1 MENNNMNEQQ
11 TNWQQ
16 ALNEFS
22 DQPQQPVSQ
31 AQPQQFAQQAQPQQ
45 YAQQG
50 QPQQYA
56 QQAQPQQYAQQAQP
70 QQYAQQGQPQQYAQQ
85 AQPQQYAQQAQPQQ
99 YAQQGQPQQYAQQAQ
114 PQQYAQQAQ
123 PQQYAQQGQPQQYA
137 QPQFNQYAQQGQP
150 QQYAQQAQPQ
160 FNQQAQFAQ
169 ADGQYMQQG
178 MPAYDA
184 GSFAV
189 VPPKKKNS
197 ALKIILIV
205 LAAVIVVGGI
215 PLALY
220 FAGVFG
226 KSGGGYET
234 IEKNYFA
241 AAEKKADEIFGGAK
255 NIKTG
260 IEQTFT
266 ITASKD
272 VLGINA
278 DVAPTVIKATSY
290 ADTSA
295 EKGSGTASLGAG
307 SDEYLTVKY
316 WMSGDKL
323 YFTVPD
329 LTDKYM
335 VMDVKELASSMK
347 DISSGKSDISSILTL
362 SDATEE
368 MPSSSS
374 GYEDILN
381 NIDEET
387 INKVIDIISDAYFKN
402 FTATEN
408 KSDSLKVSDGTVNCT
423 SYTIDFT
430 AENIIA
436 FCKDV
441 LDAVEKESKIMDVLS
456 QFGIDNASFQYLK
469 TLVDDATKGASE
481 DELKSVMATMI
492 VYVKD
497 NNIIGRKI
505 TISGEI
511 EILLV
516 TYSDNAQFDYSLTAT
531 ISGDTLYAGAKGTV
545 NGNNYTGTGSV
556 TFNGEAAIT
565 ADYSFD
571 ATNGNGTYN
580 LKVTTDDN
588 ESFEVRLNV
597 AMDGNNGTFDIA
609 VASNGTEV
617 LSIKADS
624 KEIAYVDEALP
635 EVNDSNTVDI
645 NDSAALEQF
654 STEISANIPQLI
666 TKIQNVKTPD
676 IVCYAFSEMIAAGGS
691 F

>member
-31 AQPQQFAQQAQPQQ
+31 AQPQQYAQQGQPQQPVSQAQPQQYAQQGQPQQYAQQAQPQFNQ

-70 QQYAQQGQPQQYAQQ
+70 QQFA
-85 AQPQQYAQQAQPQQ
+85 
-99 YAQQGQPQQYAQQAQ
+99 
-114 PQQYAQQAQ
+114 
-123 PQQYAQQGQPQQYA
+123 
-137 QPQFNQYAQQGQP
+137 
-150 QQYAQQAQPQ
+150 
-160 FNQQAQFAQ
+160 QQAQFAQ

-189 VPPKKKNS
+189 VPPKKNS

-260 IEQTFT
+260 IEQTFS

-469 TLVDDATKGASE
+469 TLVDDATKGATE

-516 TYSDNAQFDYSLTAT
+516 TYSDNTQFDYSLTAT

-588 ESFEVRLNV
+588 ESFEVKVNV

>member
-22 DQPQQPVSQ
+22 DQPQQP
-31 AQPQQFAQQAQPQQ
+31 QQYAQQAQPQFN
-45 YAQQG
+45 
-50 QPQQYA
+50 

-70 QQYAQQGQPQQYAQQ
+70 QQFAQQG
-85 AQPQQYAQQAQPQQ
+85 
-99 YAQQGQPQQYAQQAQ
+99 
-114 PQQYAQQAQ
+114 
-123 PQQYAQQGQPQQYA
+123 

-150 QQYAQQAQPQ
+150 QFNQYAQQGQPQ

-189 VPPKKKNS
+189 VPPKKKSS

-234 IEKNYFA
+234 LEKNYFA

-266 ITASKD
+266 ISASKD

-329 LTDKYM
+329 LTEKYI
-335 VMDVKELASSMK
+335 VMDVNELASSMK
-347 DISSGKSDISSILTL
+347 DISSGRSDIGNILTL

-374 GYEDILN
+374 GYEDILKS
-381 NIDEET
+381 IDEET
-387 INKVIDIISDAYFKN
+387 INKAIEIITDAYFKN

-408 KSDSLKVSDGTVNCT
+408 KSDSLKVSDSTVNCT

-456 QFGIDNASFQYLK
+456 QLGIDNASFQYLK
-469 TLVDDATKGASE
+469 TLVDDATKDAPE

-492 VYVKD
+492 VYAKD

-516 TYSDNAQFDYSLTAT
+516 TYSDNAQFDYSLTAS

-588 ESFEVRLNV
+588 ESFEVKLNV

-635 EVNDSNTVDI
+635 KVNDSNTVDI

-676 IVCYAFSEMIAAGGS
+676 IVCYAFAEMIAAGGS

>member
-11 TNWQQ
+11 PNWQQ

-22 DQPQQPVSQ
+22 DQPQ
-31 AQPQQFAQQAQPQQ
+31 
-45 YAQQG
+45 

-70 QQYAQQGQPQQYAQQ
+70 QFNQQ
-85 AQPQQYAQQAQPQQ
+85 AQPQQYAQQAQPQFNQQAQPQFNQ
-99 YAQQGQPQQYAQQAQ
+99 YAQQGQFAQADGQYMQQGMPQFN
-114 PQQYAQQAQ
+114 QQAQ
-123 PQQYAQQGQPQQYA
+123 PQQYAQQGQPQ
-137 QPQFNQYAQQGQP
+137 FN
-150 QQYAQQAQPQ
+150 QQAQSQ

-189 VPPKKKNS
+189 VPPKKKSS

-234 IEKNYFA
+234 LEKNYFA

-255 NIKTG
+255 NLKTG

-266 ITASKD
+266 ISASKD

-329 LTDKYM
+329 LTEKYI
-335 VMDVKELASSMK
+335 VMDEKELASSMK
-347 DISSGKSDISSILTL
+347 DISSGRSDIGNILTL
-362 SDATEE
+362 SDATDE

-374 GYEDILN
+374 GYEDILKS
-381 NIDEET
+381 IDEET
-387 INKVIDIISDAYFKN
+387 INKAIEIITDAYFKN

-408 KSDSLKVSDGTVNCT
+408 KSDSLKVSDSTVNCT

-456 QFGIDNASFQYLK
+456 QLGIDNASFQYLK
-469 TLVDDATKGASE
+469 TLVDDATKDATE

-492 VYVKD
+492 VYAKD

-516 TYSDNAQFDYSLTAT
+516 TYSDNAQFDYSLTAS

-556 TFNGEAAIT
+556 TFNGETAIT

-588 ESFEVRLNV
+588 ENFEVKVNV

>member
-22 DQPQQPVSQ
+22 DQPQQP
-31 AQPQQFAQQAQPQQ
+31 QQYAQQAQPQFN
-45 YAQQG
+45 
-50 QPQQYA
+50 
-56 QQAQPQQYAQQAQP
+56 QQAQPQQYAQQAQH
-70 QQYAQQGQPQQYAQQ
+70 QQFAQQG
-85 AQPQQYAQQAQPQQ
+85 
-99 YAQQGQPQQYAQQAQ
+99 
-114 PQQYAQQAQ
+114 
-123 PQQYAQQGQPQQYA
+123 

-150 QQYAQQAQPQ
+150 QFNQYAQQAQSQ

-189 VPPKKKNS
+189 VPPKKKSS

-234 IEKNYFA
+234 LEKNYFA

-266 ITASKD
+266 ISASKD

-329 LTDKYM
+329 LTEKYI
-335 VMDVKELASSMK
+335 VMDVNELASSMK
-347 DISSGKSDISSILTL
+347 DISSGRSDIGNILTL

-374 GYEDILN
+374 GYEDILKS
-381 NIDEET
+381 IDEET
-387 INKVIDIISDAYFKN
+387 INKAIEIITDAYFKN

-408 KSDSLKVSDGTVNCT
+408 KSDSLKVSDSTVNCT

-456 QFGIDNASFQYLK
+456 QLGIDNASFQYLK
-469 TLVDDATKGASE
+469 TLVDDATKDAPE

-492 VYVKD
+492 VYAKD

-516 TYSDNAQFDYSLTAT
+516 TYSDNAQFDYSLTAS

-588 ESFEVRLNV
+588 ESFEVKLNV

-635 EVNDSNTVDI
+635 KVNDSNTVDI

-676 IVCYAFSEMIAAGGS
+676 IVCYAFAEMIAAGGS

>member
-11 TNWQQ
+11 PNWQQ

-22 DQPQQPVSQ
+22 DQPQQP
-31 AQPQQFAQQAQPQQ
+31 QQFAQQDQPQQYAQQGQPQQ

-70 QQYAQQGQPQQYAQQ
+70 Q
-85 AQPQQYAQQAQPQQ
+85 
-99 YAQQGQPQQYAQQAQ
+99 
-114 PQQYAQQAQ
+114 
-123 PQQYAQQGQPQQYA
+123 
-137 QPQFNQYAQQGQP
+137 FNQYAQQGQP

-160 FNQQAQFAQ
+160 QFAQQAQFAQ
-169 ADGQYMQQG
+169 ADGQYVQQG

-189 VPPKKKNS
+189 VPPKKKSS

-234 IEKNYFA
+234 LEKNYFA

-266 ITASKD
+266 ISASKD

-329 LTDKYM
+329 LTEKYI

-516 TYSDNAQFDYSLTAT
+516 TYSDNTQFDYSLTAT

-588 ESFEVRLNV
+588 ESFEVKLNV

-609 VASNGTEV
+609 VASNGTEM

-676 IVCYAFSEMIAAGGS
+676 IVCYAFSKMIAAGGS

>member
-22 DQPQQPVSQ
+22 DQPQQP
-31 AQPQQFAQQAQPQQ
+31 QQYAQQAQPQFN
-45 YAQQG
+45 
-50 QPQQYA
+50 

-70 QQYAQQGQPQQYAQQ
+70 QQFAQQG
-85 AQPQQYAQQAQPQQ
+85 
-99 YAQQGQPQQYAQQAQ
+99 
-114 PQQYAQQAQ
+114 
-123 PQQYAQQGQPQQYA
+123 
-137 QPQFNQYAQQGQP
+137 QPQFNQYAQQ
-150 QQYAQQAQPQ
+150 AQSQ

-189 VPPKKKNS
+189 VPPKKKSS

-234 IEKNYFA
+234 LEKNYFA

-266 ITASKD
+266 ISASKD

-329 LTDKYM
+329 LTEKYI
-335 VMDVKELASSMK
+335 VMDVNELASSMK
-347 DISSGKSDISSILTL
+347 DISSGRSDIGNILTL

-374 GYEDILN
+374 GYEDILKS
-381 NIDEET
+381 IDEET
-387 INKVIDIISDAYFKN
+387 INKAIEIITDAYFKN

-408 KSDSLKVSDGTVNCT
+408 KSDSLKVSDSTVNCT

-456 QFGIDNASFQYLK
+456 QLGIDNASFQ
-469 TLVDDATKGASE
+469 
-481 DELKSVMATMI
+481 
-492 VYVKD
+492 
-497 NNIIGRKI
+497 
-505 TISGEI
+505 
-511 EILLV
+511 
-516 TYSDNAQFDYSLTAT
+516 
-531 ISGDTLYAGAKGTV
+531 
-545 NGNNYTGTGSV
+545 
-556 TFNGEAAIT
+556 
-565 ADYSFD
+565 
-571 ATNGNGTYN
+571 
-580 LKVTTDDN
+580 
-588 ESFEVRLNV
+588 
-597 AMDGNNGTFDIA
+597 
-609 VASNGTEV
+609 
-617 LSIKADS
+617 
-624 KEIAYVDEALP
+624 
-635 EVNDSNTVDI
+635 
-645 NDSAALEQF
+645 
-654 STEISANIPQLI
+654 
-666 TKIQNVKTPD
+666 
-676 IVCYAFSEMIAAGGS
+676 
-691 F
+691 

>member
-11 TNWQQ
+11 PNWQQ

-31 AQPQQFAQQAQPQQ
+31 A
-45 YAQQG
+45 

-70 QQYAQQGQPQQYAQQ
+70 QQYAQQSQPQFN
-85 AQPQQYAQQAQPQQ
+85 
-99 YAQQGQPQQYAQQAQ
+99 QQGQPQFNQQ
-114 PQQYAQQAQ
+114 
-123 PQQYAQQGQPQQYA
+123 A
-137 QPQFNQYAQQGQP
+137 QPQFNQQAQPQFNQQGQP
-150 QQYAQQAQPQ
+150 QFNQQGQPQFNQQAQPQ

-189 VPPKKKNS
+189 VPPKKKSS

-234 IEKNYFA
+234 LEKNYFA

-266 ITASKD
+266 VSASKD

-290 ADTSA
+290 ADASA
-295 EKGSGTASLGAG
+295 EKGSGTASLVAG

-329 LTDKYM
+329 LTEKYI

-347 DISSGKSDISSILTL
+347 DISSGRSDIGNILTL

-374 GYEDILN
+374 GYEDILK

-387 INKVIDIISDAYFKN
+387 INKAIEIITDAYFKN

-469 TLVDDATKGASE
+469 TLVDDATKDATE

-492 VYVKD
+492 VYAKD

-516 TYSDNAQFDYSLTAT
+516 TYSDNAQFDYSLTAS

-556 TFNGEAAIT
+556 TFNGETAVT

-588 ESFEVRLNV
+588 ESFEVKVNV

-609 VASNGTEV
+609 VASNGVEM

-645 NDSAALEQF
+645 NDSASLEQF

-676 IVCYAFSEMIAAGGS
+676 IVCYAFAEMIAAGGS

>member
-11 TNWQQ
+11 PNWQQ

-22 DQPQQPVSQ
+22 DQPQQP
-31 AQPQQFAQQAQPQQ
+31 QQFAQQDQPQQ

-56 QQAQPQQYAQQAQP
+56 QQ
-70 QQYAQQGQPQQYAQQ
+70 GQPQQYAQQ
-85 AQPQQYAQQAQPQQ
+85 
-99 YAQQGQPQQYAQQAQ
+99 
-114 PQQYAQQAQ
+114 
-123 PQQYAQQGQPQQYA
+123 A

-160 FNQQAQFAQ
+160 QFAQQAQFAQ
-169 ADGQYMQQG
+169 ADGQYVQQG

-189 VPPKKKNS
+189 VPPKKKSS

-234 IEKNYFA
+234 LEKNYFA

-266 ITASKD
+266 ISASKD

-329 LTDKYM
+329 LTEKYI

-516 TYSDNAQFDYSLTAT
+516 TYSDNTQFDYSLTAT

-588 ESFEVRLNV
+588 ESFEVKLNV

-609 VASNGTEV
+609 VASNGTEM

-676 IVCYAFSEMIAAGGS
+676 IVCYAFSKMIAAGGS

>member
-31 AQPQQFAQQAQPQQ
+31 AQPQQFAQQ
-45 YAQQG
+45 G
-50 QPQQYA
+50 QPQQYT
-56 QQAQPQQYAQQAQP
+56 QQAQPQFNQYTQQAQPQFNQYAQQAQP
-70 QQYAQQGQPQQYAQQ
+70 QQYAQQGQPQ
-85 AQPQQYAQQAQPQQ
+85 
-99 YAQQGQPQQYAQQAQ
+99 
-114 PQQYAQQAQ
+114 
-123 PQQYAQQGQPQQYA
+123 
-137 QPQFNQYAQQGQP
+137 FNQYAQQGHP
-150 QQYAQQAQPQ
+150 QQYA
-160 FNQQAQFAQ
+160 QQAQFAQ
-169 ADGQYMQQG
+169 ADGQFTQQVQPG

-197 ALKIILIV
+197 ALTIILIV

-266 ITASKD
+266 ISASKD

-290 ADTSA
+290 ADASA
-295 EKGSGTASLGAG
+295 EKGSGTASLSAG

-329 LTDKYM
+329 LTEKYI

-347 DISSGKSDISSILTL
+347 DISSGKSDISNILTL

-374 GYEDILN
+374 GYEDILK

-430 AENIIA
+430 AEKVVA

-441 LDAVEKESKIMDVLS
+441 LDAVEKESKIMDILS
-456 QFGIDNASFQYLK
+456 QLGINNASFQYLK
-469 TLVDDATKGASE
+469 TLVDDATKDASE

-516 TYSDNAQFDYSLTAT
+516 TYSDNTQFDYSLTAS

-556 TFNGEAAIT
+556 TFNGETAIT

-609 VASNGTEV
+609 VASNGADV
-617 LSIKADS
+617 LSIKAES

-635 EVNDSNTVDI
+635 EVNDSNSVDI

-676 IVCYAFSEMIAAGGS
+676 IVCYAFSEIIAAGGS

>member
-11 TNWQQ
+11 PNWQQ

-22 DQPQQPVSQ
+22 NQPQ
-31 AQPQQFAQQAQPQQ
+31 QPQQFAQQA
-45 YAQQG
+45 

-70 QQYAQQGQPQQYAQQ
+70 QFNQQ
-85 AQPQQYAQQAQPQQ
+85 AQPQQYAQQAQPQFNQQAQPQFNQ
-99 YAQQGQPQQYAQQAQ
+99 YAQQGQFAQADGQYMQQGMPQFN
-114 PQQYAQQAQ
+114 QQAQ
-123 PQQYAQQGQPQQYA
+123 PQQYAQQGQPQ
-137 QPQFNQYAQQGQP
+137 FN
-150 QQYAQQAQPQ
+150 QQAQSQ

-189 VPPKKKNS
+189 VPPKKKSS

-234 IEKNYFA
+234 LEKNYFA

-255 NIKTG
+255 NLKTG

-266 ITASKD
+266 ISASKD

-295 EKGSGTASLGAG
+295 EKGSGMASLGAG

-329 LTDKYM
+329 LTEKYI
-335 VMDVKELASSMK
+335 VMDVNELASSMK
-347 DISSGKSDISSILTL
+347 DISSGKSDIGNILTL

-374 GYEDILN
+374 GYEDILK

-387 INKVIDIISDAYFKN
+387 INKAIEIITDAYFKN

-469 TLVDDATKGASE
+469 TLVDDATKDATE

-492 VYVKD
+492 VYAKD

-516 TYSDNAQFDYSLTAT
+516 TYSDNAQFDYSLTAS

-556 TFNGEAAIT
+556 TFNGETAIT

-588 ESFEVRLNV
+588 ENFEVKVNV

>member
-31 AQPQQFAQQAQPQQ
+31 TQPQQFAQQAQPQQ
-45 YAQQG
+45 FAQQG

-56 QQAQPQQYAQQAQP
+56 QQ
-70 QQYAQQGQPQQYAQQ
+70 GQPQ
-85 AQPQQYAQQAQPQQ
+85 
-99 YAQQGQPQQYAQQAQ
+99 
-114 PQQYAQQAQ
+114 
-123 PQQYAQQGQPQQYA
+123 
-137 QPQFNQYAQQGQP
+137 QYAQQGQP

-469 TLVDDATKGASE
+469 TLVDDATKGATE

-516 TYSDNAQFDYSLTAT
+516 TYSDNTQFDYSLTAT

-597 AMDGNNGTFDIA
+597 AMDGNNGTFDIT
-609 VASNGTEV
+609 VASNGTEM

-624 KEIAYVDEALP
+624 KEIAYVDEARP

>member
-22 DQPQQPVSQ
+22 DQPQQP
-31 AQPQQFAQQAQPQQ
+31 QQYAQQAQPQFN
-45 YAQQG
+45 
-50 QPQQYA
+50 

-70 QQYAQQGQPQQYAQQ
+70 QQFAQQG
-85 AQPQQYAQQAQPQQ
+85 
-99 YAQQGQPQQYAQQAQ
+99 
-114 PQQYAQQAQ
+114 
-123 PQQYAQQGQPQQYA
+123 

-150 QQYAQQAQPQ
+150 QFNQYAQQAQSQ

-189 VPPKKKNS
+189 VPPKKKSS

-234 IEKNYFA
+234 LEKNYFA

-266 ITASKD
+266 ISASKD

-329 LTDKYM
+329 LTEKYI
-335 VMDVKELASSMK
+335 VMDVNELASSMK
-347 DISSGKSDISSILTL
+347 DISSGRSDIGNILTL

-374 GYEDILN
+374 GYEDILKS
-381 NIDEET
+381 IDEET
-387 INKVIDIISDAYFKN
+387 INKAIEIITDAYFKN

-408 KSDSLKVSDGTVNCT
+408 KSDSLKVSDSTVNCT

-456 QFGIDNASFQYLK
+456 QLGIDNASFQYLK
-469 TLVDDATKGASE
+469 TLVDDATKDAPE

-492 VYVKD
+492 VYAKN

-516 TYSDNAQFDYSLTAT
+516 TYSDNAQFDYSLTAS

-588 ESFEVRLNV
+588 ESFEVKLNV

-635 EVNDSNTVDI
+635 KVNDSNTVDI

-676 IVCYAFSEMIAAGGS
+676 IVCYAFAEMIAAGGS

>member
-31 AQPQQFAQQAQPQQ
+31 AQPQQFAQQ
-45 YAQQG
+45 G
-50 QPQQYA
+50 QPQQYT
-56 QQAQPQQYAQQAQP
+56 QQAQPQFNQYTQQAQPQFNQYAQQAQP
-70 QQYAQQGQPQQYAQQ
+70 QQYAQQGQPQ
-85 AQPQQYAQQAQPQQ
+85 
-99 YAQQGQPQQYAQQAQ
+99 
-114 PQQYAQQAQ
+114 
-123 PQQYAQQGQPQQYA
+123 
-137 QPQFNQYAQQGQP
+137 FNQYAQQGHP
-150 QQYAQQAQPQ
+150 QQYA
-160 FNQQAQFAQ
+160 QQAQFAQ
-169 ADGQYMQQG
+169 ADGQFTQQVQPG

-197 ALKIILIV
+197 ALTIILIV

-234 IEKNYFA
+234 IEKNYL
-241 AAEKKADEIFGGAK
+241 AK

-266 ITASKD
+266 ISASKD

-290 ADTSA
+290 ADASA
-295 EKGSGTASLGAG
+295 EKGSGTASLSAG

-329 LTDKYM
+329 LTEKYI

-347 DISSGKSDISSILTL
+347 DISSGKSDIGNILTL
-362 SDATEE
+362 SDATDE

-374 GYEDILN
+374 GYEDILK

-430 AENIIA
+430 AEKVVA

-441 LDAVEKESKIMDVLS
+441 LDAVEKESKIMDILS
-456 QFGIDNASFQYLK
+456 QLGINNASFQYLK
-469 TLVDDATKGASE
+469 TLVDDATKDASE

-516 TYSDNAQFDYSLTAT
+516 TYSDNTQFDYSLTAS

-556 TFNGEAAIT
+556 TFNGETAIT

-609 VASNGTEV
+609 VASNGADV
-617 LSIKADS
+617 LSIKAES
-624 KEIAYVDEALP
+624 KEIAYADEAIP

>member
-22 DQPQQPVSQ
+22 DQPQQP
-31 AQPQQFAQQAQPQQ
+31 QQYAQQAQPQFN
-45 YAQQG
+45 
-50 QPQQYA
+50 

-70 QQYAQQGQPQQYAQQ
+70 QQFAQQG
-85 AQPQQYAQQAQPQQ
+85 
-99 YAQQGQPQQYAQQAQ
+99 
-114 PQQYAQQAQ
+114 
-123 PQQYAQQGQPQQYA
+123 

-150 QQYAQQAQPQ
+150 QFNQYAQQAQSQ

-189 VPPKKKNS
+189 VPPKKKSS

-234 IEKNYFA
+234 LEKNYFA

-266 ITASKD
+266 VSVSKD

-290 ADTSA
+290 ADASA
-295 EKGSGTASLGAG
+295 EKGSGTASLVAG

-329 LTDKYM
+329 LTEKYI
-335 VMDVKELASSMK
+335 VMDVNELASSMK
-347 DISSGKSDISSILTL
+347 DISSGKSDIGNILTL
-362 SDATEE
+362 SDATDE

-374 GYEDILN
+374 GYEDILK

-387 INKVIDIISDAYFKN
+387 INKAIEIITDAYFKN

-456 QFGIDNASFQYLK
+456 QLGINNASFQYLK
-469 TLVDDATKGASE
+469 TLVDDATKDATE

-492 VYVKD
+492 VYAKD

-516 TYSDNAQFDYSLTAT
+516 TYSDNAQFDYSLTAS

-588 ESFEVRLNV
+588 ESFEVKLNV

-635 EVNDSNTVDI
+635 KVNDSNTVDI

>member
-31 AQPQQFAQQAQPQQ
+31 AQPQQYAQQVQPQQFAQQGQPQFNQQAQPQQFAQQAQPQFNQQGQPQQ

-56 QQAQPQQYAQQAQP
+56 QQAQPQQF
-70 QQYAQQGQPQQYAQQ
+70 AQQG
-85 AQPQQYAQQAQPQQ
+85 
-99 YAQQGQPQQYAQQAQ
+99 
-114 PQQYAQQAQ
+114 
-123 PQQYAQQGQPQQYA
+123 
-137 QPQFNQYAQQGQP
+137 QPQFNQYAQQ
-150 QQYAQQAQPQ
+150 
-160 FNQQAQFAQ
+160 AQFAQ
-169 ADGQYMQQG
+169 AGGQFSQQVQPS

-189 VPPKKKNS
+189 VPPKKNS

-266 ITASKD
+266 ISASKD

-290 ADTSA
+290 ADASA
-295 EKGSGTASLGAG
+295 EKGSGTASLSAG

-329 LTDKYM
+329 LTEKYI

-347 DISSGKSDISSILTL
+347 DISSGKSDIGNILTL

-374 GYEDILN
+374 GYEDILK

-430 AENIIA
+430 AEKVVA

-441 LDAVEKESKIMDVLS
+441 LDAVEKESKIMDILS
-456 QFGIDNASFQYLK
+456 QLGINNASFQYLK
-469 TLVDDATKGASE
+469 TLVDDATKDASE

-516 TYSDNAQFDYSLTAT
+516 TYSDNTQFDYSLTAS

-556 TFNGEAAIT
+556 TFNGETAIT

-609 VASNGTEV
+609 VASNGAEV
-617 LSIKADS
+617 LSIKAES

-676 IVCYAFSEMIAAGGS
+676 IVCYAFSEIIAAGGS

>member
-11 TNWQQ
+11 PNWQQ

-22 DQPQQPVSQ
+22 DQPQQPQQYAQQAQPQFNQQ
-31 AQPQQFAQQAQPQQ
+31 AQPQQYAQQAQPQFNQQAQPQFNQYAQQGQFAQADGQYMQQGMPQFNQQAQPQQ

-50 QPQQYA
+50 QPQFN
-56 QQAQPQQYAQQAQP
+56 QQAQS
-70 QQYAQQGQPQQYAQQ
+70 
-85 AQPQQYAQQAQPQQ
+85 
-99 YAQQGQPQQYAQQAQ
+99 
-114 PQQYAQQAQ
+114 
-123 PQQYAQQGQPQQYA
+123 
-137 QPQFNQYAQQGQP
+137 
-150 QQYAQQAQPQ
+150 Q

-189 VPPKKKNS
+189 VPPKKKSS

-234 IEKNYFA
+234 LEKNYFA

-255 NIKTG
+255 NLKTG

-266 ITASKD
+266 ISASKD

-295 EKGSGTASLGAG
+295 KKGSGTASLGAG

-329 LTDKYM
+329 LTEKYI

-347 DISSGKSDISSILTL
+347 DISSGRSDIGNILTL
-362 SDATEE
+362 SDATDE

-374 GYEDILN
+374 GYEDILKS
-381 NIDEET
+381 IDEET
-387 INKVIDIISDAYFKN
+387 INKAIEIITDAYFKN

-408 KSDSLKVSDGTVNCT
+408 KSDSLKVSDSTVNCT

-456 QFGIDNASFQYLK
+456 QLGIDNASFQYLK
-469 TLVDDATKGASE
+469 TLVDDATKDATE

-492 VYVKD
+492 VYAKD

-516 TYSDNAQFDYSLTAT
+516 TYSDNAQFDYSLTAS

-556 TFNGEAAIT
+556 TFNGETAIT

-588 ESFEVRLNV
+588 ENFEVKVNV

>member
-11 TNWQQ
+11 PNWQQ

-31 AQPQQFAQQAQPQQ
+31 A
-45 YAQQG
+45 

-70 QQYAQQGQPQQYAQQ
+70 QQYAQQAQSQFNQQAQPQFNQQ
-85 AQPQQYAQQAQPQQ
+85 AQPQQYAQQAQPQFN
-99 YAQQGQPQQYAQQAQ
+99 QQAQ
-114 PQQYAQQAQ
+114 PQ
-123 PQQYAQQGQPQQYA
+123 
-137 QPQFNQYAQQGQP
+137 FN
-150 QQYAQQAQPQ
+150 QQAQPQ

-189 VPPKKKNS
+189 VPPKKKSS

-234 IEKNYFA
+234 LEKNYFA

-255 NIKTG
+255 NLKTG

-266 ITASKD
+266 ISASKD

-329 LTDKYM
+329 LTEKYI

-347 DISSGKSDISSILTL
+347 DISSGKSDIGNILTL
-362 SDATEE
+362 SDATDE

-374 GYEDILN
+374 GYEDILKS
-381 NIDEET
+381 IDEET
-387 INKVIDIISDAYFKN
+387 INKTIEIITDAYFKN

-469 TLVDDATKGASE
+469 TLVDDATKDAPE

-492 VYVKD
+492 VYAKD

-516 TYSDNAQFDYSLTAT
+516 TYSDNAQFDYSLTAS
-531 ISGDTLYAGAKGTV
+531 ISGDTLYAGAKDTV

-588 ESFEVRLNV
+588 ESFEVKLNV

-609 VASNGTEV
+609 VASNGVEM

>member
-22 DQPQQPVSQ
+22 DQPQQP
-31 AQPQQFAQQAQPQQ
+31 QQYAQQAQPQFN
-45 YAQQG
+45 
-50 QPQQYA
+50 

-70 QQYAQQGQPQQYAQQ
+70 QQFAQQG
-85 AQPQQYAQQAQPQQ
+85 
-99 YAQQGQPQQYAQQAQ
+99 
-114 PQQYAQQAQ
+114 
-123 PQQYAQQGQPQQYA
+123 

-150 QQYAQQAQPQ
+150 QFNQYAQQAQSQ

-189 VPPKKKNS
+189 VPPKKKSS

-234 IEKNYFA
+234 LEKNYFA

-266 ITASKD
+266 ISASKD

-329 LTDKYM
+329 LTEKYI
-335 VMDVKELASSMK
+335 VMDVNELASSMK
-347 DISSGKSDISSILTL
+347 DISSGRSDIGNILTL

-374 GYEDILN
+374 GYEDILKS
-381 NIDEET
+381 IDEET
-387 INKVIDIISDAYFKN
+387 INKAIEIITDAYFKN

-408 KSDSLKVSDGTVNCT
+408 KSDSLKVSDSTVNCT

-456 QFGIDNASFQYLK
+456 QLGIDNASFQYLK
-469 TLVDDATKGASE
+469 TLVDDATKDAPE

-492 VYVKD
+492 VYAKD

-516 TYSDNAQFDYSLTAT
+516 TYSDNAQFDYSLTAS

-588 ESFEVRLNV
+588 ESFEVKLNV

-635 EVNDSNTVDI
+635 KVNDSNTVDI

-676 IVCYAFSEMIAAGGS
+676 IVCYAFAEMIAAGGS

>member
-22 DQPQQPVSQ
+22 DQPQQP
-31 AQPQQFAQQAQPQQ
+31 QQYAQQAQPQFN
-45 YAQQG
+45 
-50 QPQQYA
+50 

-70 QQYAQQGQPQQYAQQ
+70 QQFAQQG
-85 AQPQQYAQQAQPQQ
+85 
-99 YAQQGQPQQYAQQAQ
+99 
-114 PQQYAQQAQ
+114 
-123 PQQYAQQGQPQQYA
+123 

-150 QQYAQQAQPQ
+150 QFNQYAQQAQSQ

-189 VPPKKKNS
+189 VPPKKKSS

-234 IEKNYFA
+234 LEKNYFA

-266 ITASKD
+266 VSVSKD

-290 ADTSA
+290 ADASA
-295 EKGSGTASLGAG
+295 EKGSGTASLVAG

-329 LTDKYM
+329 LTEKYI

-347 DISSGKSDISSILTL
+347 DISSGKSDIGNILTL
-362 SDATEE
+362 SDATDE

-374 GYEDILN
+374 GYEDILK

-387 INKVIDIISDAYFKN
+387 INKAIEIITDAYFKN

-456 QFGIDNASFQYLK
+456 QLGINNASFQYLK
-469 TLVDDATKGASE
+469 TLVDDATKDATE

-492 VYVKD
+492 VYAKD

-516 TYSDNAQFDYSLTAT
+516 TYSDNAQFDYSLTAS

-588 ESFEVRLNV
+588 ESFEVKLNV

-635 EVNDSNTVDI
+635 KVNDSNTVDI

-676 IVCYAFSEMIAAGGS
+676 IVCYAFAEMIAAGGS

>member
-45 YAQQG
+45 YAQQAQPQQFAQQG
-50 QPQQYA
+50 QPQQFA
-56 QQAQPQQYAQQAQP
+56 QQAQPQQYAQQ
-70 QQYAQQGQPQQYAQQ
+70 
-85 AQPQQYAQQAQPQQ
+85 
-99 YAQQGQPQQYAQQAQ
+99 
-114 PQQYAQQAQ
+114 
-123 PQQYAQQGQPQQYA
+123 A

-150 QQYAQQAQPQ
+150 QQYAQQGQPQ
-160 FNQQAQFAQ
+160 QFAQQAQFAQ

-290 ADTSA
+290 ADASA

-588 ESFEVRLNV
+588 ESFEVKLNV

-609 VASNGTEV
+609 VASNGTDM

>member
-22 DQPQQPVSQ
+22 DQPQQP
-31 AQPQQFAQQAQPQQ
+31 
-45 YAQQG
+45 
-50 QPQQYA
+50 QQYA

-70 QQYAQQGQPQQYAQQ
+70 QQYAQQAQPQFNQQ
-85 AQPQQYAQQAQPQQ
+85 AQPQQYAQQAQPQFNQQAQPQFNQ
-99 YAQQGQPQQYAQQAQ
+99 YAQQGQFAQADGQYMQQGMPQFN
-114 PQQYAQQAQ
+114 QQAQ
-123 PQQYAQQGQPQQYA
+123 PQQYAQQGQPQ
-137 QPQFNQYAQQGQP
+137 FN
-150 QQYAQQAQPQ
+150 QQAQSQ

-189 VPPKKKNS
+189 VPPKKKSS

-234 IEKNYFA
+234 LEKNYFA

-255 NIKTG
+255 NLKTG

-266 ITASKD
+266 ISASKD

-329 LTDKYM
+329 LTEKYI
-335 VMDVKELASSMK
+335 VMDVNELASSMK
-347 DISSGKSDISSILTL
+347 DISSGKSDIGNILTL

-374 GYEDILN
+374 GYEDILK

-387 INKVIDIISDAYFKN
+387 INKAIEIITDAYFEN

-469 TLVDDATKGASE
+469 TLVDDATKDATE

-492 VYVKD
+492 VYAKD

-516 TYSDNAQFDYSLTAT
+516 TYSDNAQFDYSLTAS

-556 TFNGEAAIT
+556 TFNGETAVT

-588 ESFEVRLNV
+588 ESFEVKVNV

>member
-22 DQPQQPVSQ
+22 NQPLQPQQYAQQAQPQFNQQ

-45 YAQQG
+45 YAQQ
-50 QPQQYA
+50 
-56 QQAQPQQYAQQAQP
+56 
-70 QQYAQQGQPQQYAQQ
+70 
-85 AQPQQYAQQAQPQQ
+85 
-99 YAQQGQPQQYAQQAQ
+99 
-114 PQQYAQQAQ
+114 
-123 PQQYAQQGQPQQYA
+123 A
-137 QPQFNQYAQQGQP
+137 QPQFNQQAQP
-150 QQYAQQAQPQ
+150 QFNQQAQSQFNQQAQPQ

-189 VPPKKKNS
+189 VPPKKKSS

-234 IEKNYFA
+234 LEKNYFA

-255 NIKTG
+255 NLKTG

-266 ITASKD
+266 ISASKD

-329 LTDKYM
+329 LTEKYI

-347 DISSGKSDISSILTL
+347 DISSGKSDIGNILTL
-362 SDATEE
+362 SDATDE

-374 GYEDILN
+374 GYEDILKS
-381 NIDEET
+381 IDEET
-387 INKVIDIISDAYFKN
+387 INKAIEIITDAYFKN

-469 TLVDDATKGASE
+469 TLVDDATKDAPE
-481 DELKSVMATMI
+481 DELNSVMATMI
-492 VYVKD
+492 VYAKD

-516 TYSDNAQFDYSLTAT
+516 TYSDNAQFDYSLTAS

-556 TFNGEAAIT
+556 TFNGETAIT

-588 ESFEVRLNV
+588 ESFEVKLNV

-609 VASNGTEV
+609 VASNGADV

-676 IVCYAFSEMIAAGGS
+676 IVCYAFSEIIAAGGS

>member
-22 DQPQQPVSQ
+22 DQPQQP
-31 AQPQQFAQQAQPQQ
+31 QQYAQQAQPQFN
-45 YAQQG
+45 
-50 QPQQYA
+50 

-70 QQYAQQGQPQQYAQQ
+70 QQFAQQG
-85 AQPQQYAQQAQPQQ
+85 
-99 YAQQGQPQQYAQQAQ
+99 
-114 PQQYAQQAQ
+114 
-123 PQQYAQQGQPQQYA
+123 

-150 QQYAQQAQPQ
+150 QFNQYAQQGQPQFNQYAQQAQSQ

-189 VPPKKKNS
+189 VPPKKKSS

-234 IEKNYFA
+234 LEKNYFA

-266 ITASKD
+266 VSVSKD

-290 ADTSA
+290 ADASA
-295 EKGSGTASLGAG
+295 EKGSGTASLVAG

-329 LTDKYM
+329 LTEKYI
-335 VMDVKELASSMK
+335 VMDVNELASSMK
-347 DISSGKSDISSILTL
+347 DISSGKSDIGNILTL
-362 SDATEE
+362 SDATDE

-374 GYEDILN
+374 GYEDILK

-387 INKVIDIISDAYFKN
+387 INKAIEIITDAYFKN

-456 QFGIDNASFQYLK
+456 QLGINNASFQYLK
-469 TLVDDATKGASE
+469 TLVDDATKDATE

-492 VYVKD
+492 VYAKD

-516 TYSDNAQFDYSLTAT
+516 TYSDNAQFDYSLTAS

-588 ESFEVRLNV
+588 ESFEVKLNV

-609 VASNGTEV
+609 VASNGADV

-635 EVNDSNTVDI
+635 KVNDSNTVDI

-676 IVCYAFSEMIAAGGS
+676 IVCYAFAEMIAAGGS

>member
-11 TNWQQ
+11 PNWQQ

-31 AQPQQFAQQAQPQQ
+31 A
-45 YAQQG
+45 

-70 QQYAQQGQPQQYAQQ
+70 QQYAQQAQSQFNQQAQPQFNQQ
-85 AQPQQYAQQAQPQQ
+85 AQPQQYAQQAQPQFN
-99 YAQQGQPQQYAQQAQ
+99 QQAQ

-123 PQQYAQQGQPQQYA
+123 PQFNQQA
-137 QPQFNQYAQQGQP
+137 QPQFN
-150 QQYAQQAQPQ
+150 QQAQPQ

-178 MPAYDA
+178 MPAYEA

-189 VPPKKKNS
+189 VPPKKKSS

-234 IEKNYFA
+234 LEKNYFA

-255 NIKTG
+255 NLKTG

-266 ITASKD
+266 ISASKD

-329 LTDKYM
+329 LTEKYI

-347 DISSGKSDISSILTL
+347 DISSGKSDIGNILTL
-362 SDATEE
+362 SDATDE

-374 GYEDILN
+374 GYEDILKS
-381 NIDEET
+381 IDEET
-387 INKVIDIISDAYFKN
+387 INKTIEIITDAYFKN

-469 TLVDDATKGASE
+469 TLVDDATKDAPE

-492 VYVKD
+492 VYAKD

-516 TYSDNAQFDYSLTAT
+516 TYSDNAQFDYSLTAS

-588 ESFEVRLNV
+588 ESFEVKLNV

-609 VASNGTEV
+609 VASNGVEM

>member
-1 MENNNMNEQQ
+1 
-11 TNWQQ
+11 
-16 ALNEFS
+16 
-22 DQPQQPVSQ
+22 
-31 AQPQQFAQQAQPQQ
+31 
-45 YAQQG
+45 
-50 QPQQYA
+50 
-56 QQAQPQQYAQQAQP
+56 
-70 QQYAQQGQPQQYAQQ
+70 
-85 AQPQQYAQQAQPQQ
+85 
-99 YAQQGQPQQYAQQAQ
+99 
-114 PQQYAQQAQ
+114 
-123 PQQYAQQGQPQQYA
+123 
-137 QPQFNQYAQQGQP
+137 
-150 QQYAQQAQPQ
+150 
-160 FNQQAQFAQ
+160 
-169 ADGQYMQQG
+169 
-178 MPAYDA
+178 
-184 GSFAV
+184 
-189 VPPKKKNS
+189 
-197 ALKIILIV
+197 
-205 LAAVIVVGGI
+205 
-215 PLALY
+215 
-220 FAGVFG
+220 
-226 KSGGGYET
+226 
-234 IEKNYFA
+234 
-241 AAEKKADEIFGGAK
+241 
-255 NIKTG
+255 
-260 IEQTFT
+260 
-266 ITASKD
+266 
-272 VLGINA
+272 
-278 DVAPTVIKATSY
+278 
-290 ADTSA
+290 
-295 EKGSGTASLGAG
+295 
-307 SDEYLTVKY
+307 
-316 WMSGDKL
+316 MSGDKL

-329 LTDKYM
+329 LTEKYI

-347 DISSGKSDISSILTL
+347 DISSGKSDIGNILTL
-362 SDATEE
+362 SDATDE

-374 GYEDILN
+374 GYEDILKS
-381 NIDEET
+381 IDEET
-387 INKVIDIISDAYFKN
+387 INKAIEIITDAYFKN

-469 TLVDDATKGASE
+469 TLVDDATKDAPE

-492 VYVKD
+492 VYAKD

-516 TYSDNAQFDYSLTAT
+516 TYSDNTQFDYSLTAS

-556 TFNGEAAIT
+556 TFNSEAAIT

-588 ESFEVRLNV
+588 ESFEVKLNV

>member
-56 QQAQPQQYAQQAQP
+56 QQAQPQQYAQQ
-70 QQYAQQGQPQQYAQQ
+70 GQPQQYAQQ
-85 AQPQQYAQQAQPQQ
+85 AQPQQYAQPQFNQ
-99 YAQQGQPQQYAQQAQ
+99 YAQQGQPQ
-114 PQQYAQQAQ
+114 
-123 PQQYAQQGQPQQYA
+123 
-137 QPQFNQYAQQGQP
+137 QYAQQGQP

-169 ADGQYMQQG
+169 ADGQFTQQVQPG

-362 SDATEE
+362 SDATDE

-588 ESFEVRLNV
+588 ESFEVKLNV

-609 VASNGTEV
+609 VASNGTEM

>member
-31 AQPQQFAQQAQPQQ
+31 AQPQQYTQQGQPQQYTQQAQPQQFAQQAQPQQFAQQAQPQFNQSAQQGQPQQ

-50 QPQQYA
+50 QPQFNQYA
-56 QQAQPQQYAQQAQP
+56 QQAQPQQF
-70 QQYAQQGQPQQYAQQ
+70 AQQGQPQQFA
-85 AQPQQYAQQAQPQQ
+85 
-99 YAQQGQPQQYAQQAQ
+99 
-114 PQQYAQQAQ
+114 
-123 PQQYAQQGQPQQYA
+123 
-137 QPQFNQYAQQGQP
+137 
-150 QQYAQQAQPQ
+150 
-160 FNQQAQFAQ
+160 QQAQFAQ
-169 ADGQYMQQG
+169 ADGQFTQQVQPG

-197 ALKIILIV
+197 ALMIILIV

-266 ITASKD
+266 ISASKD

-290 ADTSA
+290 ADASA
-295 EKGSGTASLGAG
+295 EKGSGTASLSAG

-329 LTDKYM
+329 LTEKYI

-347 DISSGKSDISSILTL
+347 DISSGKSDIGNILTL
-362 SDATEE
+362 SDATDE

-374 GYEDILN
+374 EYEDILK

-430 AENIIA
+430 AEKVVA

-441 LDAVEKESKIMDVLS
+441 LDAVEKESKIMDILS
-456 QFGIDNASFQYLK
+456 QLGINNASFQYLK
-469 TLVDDATKGASE
+469 TLVDDATKDASE

-516 TYSDNAQFDYSLTAT
+516 TYSDNTQFDYSLTAS

-556 TFNGEAAIT
+556 TFNGETAIT

-609 VASNGTEV
+609 VASNGAEV
-617 LSIKADS
+617 LSIKAES

-676 IVCYAFSEMIAAGGS
+676 IVCYAFSEIIAAGGS

>member
-22 DQPQQPVSQ
+22 DQPQQP
-31 AQPQQFAQQAQPQQ
+31 
-45 YAQQG
+45 
-50 QPQQYA
+50 QQYA

-70 QQYAQQGQPQQYAQQ
+70 QFNQQAQPQQFAQQGQPQFNQYAQQAQPQFNQQ
-85 AQPQQYAQQAQPQQ
+85 AQPQQYAQQA
-99 YAQQGQPQQYAQQAQ
+99 
-114 PQQYAQQAQ
+114 
-123 PQQYAQQGQPQQYA
+123 
-137 QPQFNQYAQQGQP
+137 QP

-189 VPPKKKNS
+189 VPPKKKSS

-234 IEKNYFA
+234 LEKNYFA

-266 ITASKD
+266 VSVSKD

-290 ADTSA
+290 ADASA
-295 EKGSGTASLGAG
+295 EKGSGTASLVAG

-329 LTDKYM
+329 LTEKYI
-335 VMDVKELASSMK
+335 VMDVNELASSMK
-347 DISSGKSDISSILTL
+347 DISSGKSDIGNILTL
-362 SDATEE
+362 SDATDE

-374 GYEDILN
+374 GYEDILK

-387 INKVIDIISDAYFKN
+387 INKAIEIITDAYFKN

-456 QFGIDNASFQYLK
+456 QLGINNASFQYLK
-469 TLVDDATKGASE
+469 TLVDDATKDATE

-492 VYVKD
+492 VYAKD

-516 TYSDNAQFDYSLTAT
+516 TYSDNAQFDYSLTAS

-588 ESFEVRLNV
+588 ESFEVKLNV

-635 EVNDSNTVDI
+635 KVNDSNTVDI

-676 IVCYAFSEMIAAGGS
+676 IVCYAFAEMIAAGGS

>member
-22 DQPQQPVSQ
+22 DQPQQP
-31 AQPQQFAQQAQPQQ
+31 QQYAQQAQPQFN
-45 YAQQG
+45 
-50 QPQQYA
+50 

-70 QQYAQQGQPQQYAQQ
+70 QFNQQ
-85 AQPQQYAQQAQPQQ
+85 
-99 YAQQGQPQQYAQQAQ
+99 
-114 PQQYAQQAQ
+114 
-123 PQQYAQQGQPQQYA
+123 A
-137 QPQFNQYAQQGQP
+137 QPQFNQYAQQGQFAQADGQYMQQGMP
-150 QQYAQQAQPQ
+150 QFNQQAQPQ
-160 FNQQAQFAQ
+160 QYTQQGQPQFNQYAQQAQFAQ

-189 VPPKKKNS
+189 VPPKKKSS

-234 IEKNYFA
+234 LEKNYFA

-255 NIKTG
+255 NLKTG

-266 ITASKD
+266 ISASKD

-329 LTDKYM
+329 LTEKYI
-335 VMDVKELASSMK
+335 VMDVNELASSMK
-347 DISSGKSDISSILTL
+347 DISSGKSDIGNILTL

-374 GYEDILN
+374 GYEDILK

-387 INKVIDIISDAYFKN
+387 INKAIEIITDAYFEN

-469 TLVDDATKGASE
+469 TLVDDATKDATE

-492 VYVKD
+492 VYAKD

-516 TYSDNAQFDYSLTAT
+516 TYSDNAQFDYSLTAS

-556 TFNGEAAIT
+556 TFNGETAVT

-588 ESFEVRLNV
+588 ESFEVKVNV